1 MFKKFTFM
9 LVLVGLLS
17 LAVAPAVAAAP
28 PNKAA
33 ALQGVP
39 VTGTIPGTDGGT
51 FDGTIDITSITRDG
65 DILNVTGA
73 IDGLVSGVPGVGEI
87 SDTFTSTIDISAL
100 DLGDGGAACDILN
113 LVLGPLTLDLLG
125 LVVEIP
131 EPIILNVRAEPGP
144 GNLLGNLL
152 CAVAGLLDGPSPL
165 GQLIDN
171 LLGVLNRLLG

>member
-28 PNKAA
+28 PNQAA

-39 VTGTIPGTDGGT
+39 VTGTIEGTDDT
-51 FDGTIDITSITRDG
+51 FAGTIDITSITRDG
-65 DILNVTGA
+65 NVLNVTGA
-73 IDGLVSGVPGVGEI
+73 IDGLVNDVTPLT
-87 SDTFTSTIDISAL
+87 DTFTSTIDISAL
-100 DLGDGGAACDILN
+100 DLLDGGAACDILN

-131 EPIILNVRAEPGP
+131 DPIILNVRAEPGP

-165 GQLIDN
+165 GQLID
-171 LLGVLNRLLG
+171 RLLGILNGLLG